1 VWGILGAIVLS
12 PLLAILTP
20 LLPTLLS
27 PLVSSLTDRL
37 TTAIAAAIREF
48 EESIIVD
55 VPPLPIDID
64 RIELDDLTYAGQLTL
79 PERWDPPTPSVRIE
93 GEMEANDATQAGMDM
108 GQIAGVVWEMRTTY
122 SRSHH
127 GRFSAETRN
136 MLFPIDCEWS
146 LEGNDLSGD
155 GTVDI
160 QGVSVR
166 YQVDGRLCQ
175 LWLEEGD
182 SLERAELR
190 VNATDRGGNTSSDYK
205 LIDAEGTSSSRII
218 IGGELLEG
226 PSALGF
232 LYMWREAR
240 SLVPDI
246 IEEPPDWSAI
256 AGELST
262 ALKIG
267 TDIDLPA
274 TAWAGPLDYKW
285 PDEPPY

>member
-1 VWGILGAIVLS
+1 M
-12 PLLAILTP
+12 
-20 LLPTLLS
+20 
-27 PLVSSLTDRL
+27 LV
-37 TTAIAAAIREF
+37 
-48 EESIIVD
+48 
-55 VPPLPIDID
+55 
-64 RIELDDLTYAGQLTL
+64 
-79 PERWDPPTPSVRIE
+79 
-93 GEMEANDATQAGMDM
+93 
-108 GQIAGVVWEMRTTY
+108 
-122 SRSHH
+122 
-127 GRFSAETRN
+127 
-136 MLFPIDCEWS
+136 PIDCEWS

-274 TAWAGPLDYKW
+274 TAWAGPLDYEW